1 MNKDKDIIGTDISN
15 TKNRDKNL
23 SEFNSINDDIVKNIE
38 KIKQGG
44 GPVAIQ
50 KQHDK
55 QRMTCRERIKY
66 LIDSGTDLFEIGTFA
81 AYDMY
86 LEYGDIVS
94 GGIVTGIGQIH
105 NQKCMIIANDAT
117 VKGGTYFPITIKKHL
132 RSQEIAM
139 ENNLP
144 CIYLVDSGG
153 AFLPKQDEVF
163 PDRDHFGRI
172 FYNQAQMS
180 SKNIPQIAVVMGS
193 CTAGGAYVPAMS
205 DESIIV
211 DKTGTIFL
219 GGPPLVK
226 AAIGENSSAEELGG
240 ANLHTKKS
248 GVADHFAKDDENAL
262 NICRNILCNINNSK
276 SIFNQNKYE
285 SPAYDSEEIYGIVS
299 TNHQHSFDVREIIAR
314 IVDGSIFHEFKRNYG
329 KTLVTGFSK
338 IHGISIGV
346 IANNGILYSE
356 SALKG
361 SHFIQICCQR
371 KIPIIFFQNITGFMV
386 GKKAESGG
394 IAKDGAKLVQAVS
407 TANVPKLTVI
417 IGGSFGAG
425 NYAMAGR
432 AYQPRFLWMWPNAK
446 ISVMGGAQAADVL
459 VTVKKEQLET
469 KNKSLTKEEE
479 NAIRNPVLKK
489 YDLEGSPYYSSAR
502 LWDDGVIE
510 PNQTRK
516 YLAEGLKISL
526 QTPILEFNP
535 PVFRM

>member
-1 MNKDKDIIGTDISN
+1 MNKISSIIDINSEEFTEN
-15 TKNRDKNL
+15 YKKNKSLSYNL
-23 SEFNSINDDIVKNIE
+23 RKTIKNIE
-38 KIKQGG
+38 
-44 GPVAIQ
+44 
-50 KQHDK
+50 
-55 QRMTCRERIKY
+55 RMGTKDSISRHHKRGKLTARERINLLLDKDAYFMELSPLAAHEVYDDY
-66 LIDSGTDLFEIGTFA
+66 LPA
-81 AYDMY
+81 A
-86 LEYGDIVS
+86 
-94 GGIVTGIGQIH
+94 GIITGIGKI
-105 NQKCMIIANDAT
+105 NNVRCMIIANDAT

-153 AFLPKQDEVF
+153 AFLPKQAEVF

-248 GVADHFAKDDENAL
+248 GVADHFAKDDKNAL
-262 NICRNILCNINNSK
+262 NICRNILSNINNSH
-276 SIFNQNKYE
+276 SVFDQNKYE
-285 SPAYDSEEIYGIVS
+285 SPDYDSEEIYGIVS
-299 TNHQHSFDVREIIAR
+299 TSHQHSFDVREIIAR
-314 IVDGSIFHEFKRNYG
+314 IVDGSVFHEFKRNYG
-329 KTLVTGFSK
+329 ETLVTGFSK
-338 IHGISIGV
+338 IHGISVGI

-361 SHFIQICCQR
+361 SHFIQICCKR

-432 AYQPRFLWMWPNAK
+432 AYQPRFLWMWPNAR
-446 ISVMGGAQAADVL
+446 ISVMGGPQAADVL
-459 VTVKKEQLET
+459 VTVKKEQLES

-479 NAIRNPVLKK
+479 QAIRNPVLNK

-516 YLAEGLKISL
+516 YLAEGLKVSL
-526 QTPILEFNP
+526 QSPILDFNP